1 MGVFFQKRGA
11 LGKAHAERGSKAGG
25 EPPQSIRR
33 RAFCWDHREVLR
45 PPYIIAPAKHPPPS
59 FSLLKKDPHAQTLR
73 HFQRAK
79 VLQFFLFHTMDA
91 LIYPE
96 CRGLRIGHLSSCS
109 IRPQQE
115 KGD

>member
-33 RAFCWDHREVLR
+33 RAFCWDLRESLR
-45 PPYIIAPAKHPPPS
+45 PPYIIAPATHRPPS
-59 FSLLKKDPHAQTLR
+59 FSLLKKDPHAQILR

-79 VLQFFLFHTMDA
+79 VLPNFKVVNGDSA
-91 LIYPE
+91 LRME
-96 CRGLRIGHLSSCS
+96 SWAMLRI
-109 IRPQQE
+109 
-115 KGD
+115 